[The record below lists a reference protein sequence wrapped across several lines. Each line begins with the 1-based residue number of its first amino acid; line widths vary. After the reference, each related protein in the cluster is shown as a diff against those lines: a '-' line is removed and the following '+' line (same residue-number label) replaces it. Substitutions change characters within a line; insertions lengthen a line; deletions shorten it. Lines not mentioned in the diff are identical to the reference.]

1 MFADGWVGSYRISAQ
16 VAGVVMG
23 SVVSGGGL
31 TTVYRGPGVL
41 SCQAEESAKKL

>member
-23 SVVSGGGL
+23 SVVCGGGL
-31 TTVYRGPGVL
+31 TTPHLGPGAL
-41 SCQAEESAKKL
+41 SCQAEESAKML